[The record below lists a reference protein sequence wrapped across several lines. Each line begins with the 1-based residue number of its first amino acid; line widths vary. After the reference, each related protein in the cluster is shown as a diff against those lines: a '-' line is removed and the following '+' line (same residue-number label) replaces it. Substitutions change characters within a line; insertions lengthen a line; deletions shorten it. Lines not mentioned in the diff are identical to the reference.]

1 MRYSNSTLVLNLFST
16 VAKNYLRIRRI
27 CHLSFRG
34 GKTLNFKKNSIPL
47 FSSMRHEWLCTH
59 DPDGSSSICNLSHP
73 LQKLIRHMVFRSRFL
88 HPFIFER
95 PLLVKVQPQENAISL
110 FKFILI
116 VVLVLL
122 GFYTIM
128 GQSENLLNL
137 LKYLLSFLQEILNCY
152 HLI

>member
-1 MRYSNSTLVLNLFST
+1 MIYSQAISASISLSRS
-16 VAKNYLRIRRI
+16 RIKHHI
-27 CHLSFRG
+27 QQKIVHHGL
-34 GKTLNFKKNSIPL
+34 T
-47 FSSMRHEWLCTH
+47 SMRHEWLCTH

-88 HPFIFER
+88 HPVILER
-95 PLLVKVQPQENAISL
+95 PLLVKVQPQENTISL

-137 LKYLLSFLQEILNCY
+137 LKYLLYFLQEILNRQ
-152 HLI
+152 HSI